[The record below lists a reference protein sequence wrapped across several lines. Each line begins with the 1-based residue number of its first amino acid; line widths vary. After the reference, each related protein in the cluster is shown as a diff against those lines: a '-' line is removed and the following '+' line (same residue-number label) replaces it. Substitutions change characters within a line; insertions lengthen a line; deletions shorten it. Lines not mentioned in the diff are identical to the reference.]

1 MSFSRADTEFKYLY
15 ELLMGSSIMCFLL
28 CVLIFLSGVCI
39 SDYTMDN
46 SKYERRQ
53 LQFISTQIGACLH
66 DFSYVSWG
74 FVFATQI
81 QMLILYFSFL
91 RLVYHSDNLKIPYHL
106 KRDEVAAISGYLLIT
121 FVVSLASV
129 VEFRSLT
136 PSNLEGQLH
145 YIAAVVTIISFFV
158 FQLLISACLHSIT
171 EGKNEYNLLKIIYFI
186 LTVLFLFTWM
196 IDTLFSSLTASAK
209 LTEWLVLFSGIS
221 LHLYAVLIVQH
232 TNDNFSGKLPNQPLV
247 TSQED
252 SKTPDPF
259 IHIVLSLFLGFVL
272 TIITALTM
280 VRVVQGEDIE
290 YVQTGISYWTLIVS
304 TYLLV
309 IYILYVTRHHV

>member
-1 MSFSRADTEFKYLY
+1 MSFSLAEKELKYLY
-15 ELLMGSSIMCFLL
+15 EFCMGSSILCFLL
-28 CVLIFLSGVCI
+28 CVLVFLSGVCI

-66 DFSYVSWG
+66 DFSFVSWG

-91 RLVYHSDNLKIPYHL
+91 RLVYNRDNLKIPYHL
-106 KRDEVAAISGYLLIT
+106 KKDEVAAISGYLLIT

-145 YIAAVVTIISFFV
+145 YIAAVVTIFSFFV
-158 FQLLISACLHSIT
+158 FQLLISACLHSII

-209 LTEWLVLFSGIS
+209 LTEWLVLFSGVS

-232 TNDNFSGKLPNQPLV
+232 TNNNYSEKNPNQPLV
-247 TSQED
+247 TSKEDTKAQE
-252 SKTPDPF
+252 PF
-259 IHIVLSLFLGFVL
+259 SHIVFSLFLGLVL

-280 VRVVQGEDIE
+280 VRVVQGQDVE
-290 YVQTGISYWTLIVS
+290 YVQTGISYWILIVS

-309 IYILYVTRHHV
+309 IYILYLARHQV